1 MSGWWDKSMRRLLTL
16 RDDDRGAAII
26 ELAIIA
32 PVLALLTIGVVDMSN
47 GFGRK
52 MKLEQAA
59 QRAIEKVMN
68 TTGDKTVEATIIAE
82 ASEQA
87 EVTADK
93 VKVNYRVECNGTLT
107 AEVSCPEGVQE
118 AKWIS
123 VEVNDVYEPLFKI
136 KFGGAEADGTYKLK
150 ATAGMRVE

>member
-1 MSGWWDKSMRRLLTL
+1 MKRLCNLQ
-16 RDDDRGAAII
+16 RDERGAAII

-32 PVLALLTIGVVDMSN
+32 PVLALMTVGVVDLSN

-68 TTGDKTVEATIIAE
+68 TTGQTTVEATIVSE
-82 ASEQA
+82 ASQQA

-93 VKVNYRVECNGTLT
+93 VKVSYRVECDGVLT
-107 AEVSCPEGVQE
+107 TNPDCPDGSKE

-123 VEVNDVYEPLFKI
+123 VEVSDTFTPLFKI
-136 KFGGAEADGTYKLK
+136 RFKGAQADGTYKLK
-150 ATAGMRVE
+150 ATAGMRIE